1 MSAASTASIACPILG
16 IKEDDIACAI
26 FLASGLKE
34 LGGDVVQIAEAF
46 DADPNTVKL
55 LLMHL

>member
-1 MSAASTASIACPILG
+1 M
-16 IKEDDIACAI
+16 

-46 DADPNTVKL
+46 DADPGRVKL
-55 LLMHL
+55 LLMHI